1 MALSINIFI
10 KTLIFYYDKTK
21 VLIRLWTEKVQSDIV
36 SGFYLGNSLVQ
47 RGGLTTI
54 KLSEGILRRLLE
66 KVIGMVWNIM
76 AAIFTC
82 CPLRY
87 VIPIF
92 LEKIC
97 LILLQLRRKRGQA
110 LERTSQTIIF
120 IFHRLTVEW
129 LWGRLKWNIFWLSTF
144 HFTK

>member
-66 KVIGMVWNIM
+66 KVIGMV
-76 AAIFTC
+76 
-82 CPLRY
+82 
-87 VIPIF
+87 
-92 LEKIC
+92 
-97 LILLQLRRKRGQA
+97 
-110 LERTSQTIIF
+110 
-120 IFHRLTVEW
+120 
-129 LWGRLKWNIFWLSTF
+129 
-144 HFTK
+144 